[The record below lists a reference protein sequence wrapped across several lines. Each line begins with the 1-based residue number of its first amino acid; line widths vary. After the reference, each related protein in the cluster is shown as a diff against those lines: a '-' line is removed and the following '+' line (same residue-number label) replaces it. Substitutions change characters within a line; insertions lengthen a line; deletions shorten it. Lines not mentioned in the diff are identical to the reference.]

1 MRKLWVVAKHEYLKI
16 LRKRSFLLGT
26 LAMPLFFVGIMALTI
41 IVIVAGEDQRP
52 IGYVDQAGLLTTV
65 TALPPNANDGPSP
78 VELQAFVDEAQ
89 AHTALEAQEIQAY
102 YVLPADY
109 LTSHQVQMFYWEK
122 EPNNSAQRRFN
133 NLIRANLT
141 AALPADVAERA
152 QQGINLTARSADGHQ
167 EVGGDSLVNI
177 FVPFF
182 IGLFFSIVV
191 ISSGSYLM
199 EAISD
204 EKENRTIEVMAT
216 SMTPGQLIGGKAL
229 GLMAVALTQIG
240 ILVIT
245 IAVSLI
251 VGAQFVE
258 ELRAISIP
266 WSMFL
271 TLLVFFVPTYALIA
285 GMMIA
290 VGSMVTETRQ
300 GQQIAGA
307 LSMLFTLPLFF
318 FAVFISAPNSP
329 LATILTL
336 FPTTSFLTV
345 ALRWGMTTIPL
356 WEMIVGWVLVTISAI
371 FMVWAASRIF
381 RLGMLRYG
389 QRLDLKSVLH
399 AVRTGAES

>member
-1 MRKLWVVAKHEYLKI
+1 
-16 LRKRSFLLGT
+16 
-26 LAMPLFFVGIMALTI
+26 
-41 IVIVAGEDQRP
+41 
-52 IGYVDQAGLLTTV
+52 
-65 TALPPNANDGPSP
+65 
-78 VELQAFVDEAQ
+78 
-89 AHTALEAQEIQAY
+89 
-102 YVLPADY
+102 
-109 LTSHQVQMFYWEK
+109 
-122 EPNNSAQRRFN
+122 
-133 NLIRANLT
+133 
-141 AALPADVAERA
+141 
-152 QQGINLTARSADGHQ
+152 
-167 EVGGDSLVNI
+167 
-177 FVPFF
+177 
-182 IGLFFSIVV
+182 
-191 ISSGSYLM
+191 
-199 EAISD
+199 
-204 EKENRTIEVMAT
+204 
-216 SMTPGQLIGGKAL
+216 LIGGKAL

-258 ELRAISIP
+258 EFRAISIP